1 VAATQSIIFQPAMIA
16 GHDHAQSMPFS
27 MPTMCMAATASIIII
42 GTGALV
48 PVSLFVVVLTL
59 AILLLALLAVLISLS
74 GLTSLL
80 SGLVGLTRGLAPG
93 MIQGD

>member
-1 VAATQSIIFQPAMIA
+1 MAKTWSIITRPAMIA
-16 GHDHAQSMPFS
+16 GHDHAQRMPFS
-27 MPTMCMAATASIIII
+27 MPAMCMAATASIVII

-48 PVSLFVVVLTL
+48 PVSLFVLVLTL
-59 AILLLALLAVLISLS
+59 SILLLAILVVLISLS

-80 SGLVGLTRGLAPG
+80 ISLVGLIKGLAPG